1 MKTLGMAIALL
12 CILEGLLPF
21 LAPRQWREVFRKIIS
36 FSDGQ
41 LRFIG
46 LVSIVAG
53 VLLWFMFDLT
63 AS

>member
-1 MKTLGMAIALL
+1 MKTLALAIALL

-21 LAPRQWREVFRKIIS
+21 LAPAQWREIFRKIIA

-46 LVSIVAG
+46 LISIVAG
-53 VLLWFMFDLT
+53 VLLWVMFQ
-63 AS
+63 

>member
-1 MKTLGMAIALL
+1 MKTLGVAIALL

-21 LAPRQWREVFRKIIS
+21 LAPAQWREIFRKIIG

-46 LVSIVAG
+46 LISIIAG
-53 VLLWFMFDLT
+53 VLMWFMFQ
-63 AS
+63 

>member
-1 MKTLGMAIALL
+1 MKTLGLAIALL

-21 LAPRQWREVFRKIIS
+21 LAPGQWREVFRKIIG

-46 LVSIVAG
+46 LISILAG
-53 VLLWFMFDLT
+53 VLLWFMVQ
-63 AS
+63 

>member
-1 MKTLGMAIALL
+1 MMKTLGLAIALL

-21 LAPRQWREVFRKIIS
+21 LAPGQWREVFRKIIG

-46 LVSIVAG
+46 LISIVAG
-53 VLLWFMFDLT
+53 LLLWFMFQ
-63 AS
+63 

>member
-1 MKTLGMAIALL
+1 MKTLWMAIALL

-21 LAPRQWREVFRKIIS
+21 LAPGQWREIFRKIIG

-46 LVSIVAG
+46 LVSIMAG
-53 VLLWFMFDLT
+53 VLLWLMFQ
-63 AS
+63 